1 MIIGR
6 DTKKRTVHG
15 LKAQAI
21 VEFAIALPVF
31 LALLIGIL
39 EVGRLVFI
47 YSAVTNASRN
57 AARYAS
63 AVGYEQTGTYRKYIY
78 CDGIRDLAKKSAYI
92 VQLSNAD
99 IKIDYDSGPGTG
111 LLVANGCDAV
121 GGDDMDVFAKV
132 NTGHRVTVEITTIY
146 TPMTKLIPL
155 GTRTIVSKNSRT
167 ILGIIDLD
175 NK

>member
-1 MIIGR
+1 MTGGR
-6 DTKKRTVHG
+6 DAKMKQVHG

-63 AVGYEQTGTYRKYIY
+63 AYGQIESGYYKYTY
-78 CDGIRDLAKKSAYI
+78 CDGIRDLARKSAYI

-99 IKIDYDSGPGTG
+99 IKIDYDSGPGTA

-121 GGDDMDVFAKV
+121 GGDDMDVKAKV
-132 NTGHRVTVEITTIY
+132 FTGHRVTVEITTIY
-146 TPMTKLIPL
+146 KPLTKLIPI
-155 GTRTIVSKNSRT
+155 GKRTIVSRNSRT